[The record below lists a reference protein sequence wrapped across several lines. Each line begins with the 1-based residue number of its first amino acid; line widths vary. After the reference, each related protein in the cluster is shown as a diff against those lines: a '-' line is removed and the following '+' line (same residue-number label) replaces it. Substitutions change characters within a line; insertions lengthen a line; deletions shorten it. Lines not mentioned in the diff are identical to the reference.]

1 MKFSYNWLCELV
13 EGLDATPKELGE
25 LITMK
30 TAECEGVEPYAPWLD
45 KVCAARLVSVEPIA
59 GSKNKK
65 VVIDAGPHGAKTVV
79 CGAPNARPG
88 IVSAYVPPGV
98 ALEGGREIRSVE
110 IAGVLSEGMLASG
123 AELGINRDAAGI
135 LEFEAEPGEPVPGC
149 RPDYIIEIDNKSITH
164 RPDLWGHHG
173 LAREIAAIL
182 GKKLRDPV
190 DMSLLPEGEPEIAVR
205 IEDYDLCPRYS
216 ALAFDGI
223 QVGPS
228 PLWLQYRLQAID
240 LNPISNVV
248 DVTNWIMAEIAE
260 PMHAFDRDALRGETI
275 IVRTARPGETIT
287 ALNGETYELDEATL
301 VIADEKGPVAIAGVM
316 GGLDTGVVESTRRI
330 VLESAN
336 FHPAN
341 IRKTSVRL
349 KLRTDASMRFEKAQD
364 PHNTVRGLAR
374 AVELF
379 RKVSPGV
386 RITGGLADAMREL
399 PPPPRIALE
408 MGWLARK
415 LGRKVEQ
422 GEVKRIL
429 EALEFQVKETG
440 PRSIS
445 VTVPSWRATR
455 DVSIKDDLVE
465 EIGRMV
471 GYDTVP
477 VQAPLIPSTVPPADP
492 ERALHRSLRA
502 LVSAQGFTE
511 VYNYSFIGEELA
523 REFGLDPEAHL
534 RIVNPIAAELTLMRM
549 SLVPGIVRNIREN
562 AKHYE
567 AFRLF
572 EIGYEIHKK
581 PNPEGKLPAPLPDEI
596 DHLVAAIYTRE
607 GDGSAGLFEMKRLAE
622 CIMPGAE
629 VVQAEARPYE
639 HPFRSFEVHWRGRRL
654 GRIFELH
661 PKMLETGRAA
671 LLDIDLDVLL
681 ELGPREKKYKPL
693 RRYPASAFD
702 LSVVVDAR
710 EYAGSVQKR
719 LAELAG
725 DSLESIVFLRQYS
738 GPPLPEGKKSL
749 SFRLTVFAPDHTLTA
764 DEVSAIRQR
773 IIDGMRAAGY
783 ELRL

>member
-13 EGLDATPKELGE
+13 EGLDASPKELGE

-30 TAECEGVEPYAPWLD
+30 TAECEGVEPYAPWLE
-45 KVCAARLVSVEPIA
+45 KVCAARVLSVEPIA

-65 VVIDAGPHGAKTVV
+65 VVIDAGRHGEKTVV
-79 CGAPNARPG
+79 CGAPNVRPG
-88 IVSAYVPPGV
+88 MISAYVPPGV
-98 ALEGGREIRSVE
+98 TLAGGREIRSIE
-110 IAGVLSEGMLASG
+110 IAGVRSEGMLASG
-123 AELGINRDAAGI
+123 AELGINRDTAGI
-135 LEFEAEPGEPVPGC
+135 LEFEAAPGDPVPGC

-190 DMSLLPEGEPEIAVR
+190 DMSLLPGGEPEIAVR
-205 IEDYDLCPRYS
+205 IEDFDLCPRYS
-216 ALAFDGI
+216 ALAFDGLE
-223 QVGPS
+223 VGPS
-228 PLWLQYRLQAID
+228 PLWMQYRLQAID

-260 PMHAFDRDALRGETI
+260 PMHAFDRDRLKGDTI
-275 IVRTARPGETIT
+275 IVRTARPGESIT
-287 ALNGETYELDEATL
+287 ALNGETYQLDEAAL
-301 VIADEKGPVAIAGVM
+301 VIADESGPVAIAGVM

-379 RKVSPGV
+379 RKVSPRV
-386 RITGGLADAMREL
+386 RLAGGLADAMREL
-399 PPPPRIALE
+399 PPPPQIDLE
-408 MGWLARK
+408 MDWLARK
-415 LGRKVEQ
+415 LGRTVEQ
-422 GEVKRIL
+422 DEVKRIL
-429 EALEFQVKETG
+429 EALEFRVEEAAPKAI
-440 PRSIS
+440 R

-465 EIGRMV
+465 EVGRMV
-471 GYDTVP
+471 GYDSIP
-477 VQAPLIPSTVPPADP
+477 IEAPLIPSAVPPADE
-492 ERALHRSLRA
+492 ERALHRRLRA

-511 VYNYSFIGEELA
+511 VYSYSFISEDLA

-534 RIVNPIAAELTLMRM
+534 RILNPIAAELTLMRM
-549 SLVPGIVRNIREN
+549 SLVPGIVRNVREN
-562 AKHYE
+562 AKHFE

-581 PNPEGKLPAPLPDEI
+581 PNPEGKHPAPLPDEI
-596 DHLVAAIYTRE
+596 DHLVAAIYARE

-629 VVQAEARPYE
+629 VAEAEARPYE
-639 HPFRSFEVHWRGRRL
+639 HPFRSFEVRWRGKTL

-661 PKMLETGRAA
+661 PKMLEAGRAA
-671 LLDIDLDVLL
+671 LLDVNLDTLL
-681 ELGPREKKYKPL
+681 ELGPPEKKYRPL

-702 LSVVVDAR
+702 LSVVVGMR
-710 EYAGSVQKR
+710 EYAGAVQKR

-725 DSLESIVFLRQYS
+725 EALESIVFLRQYS

-749 SFRLTVFAPDHTLTA
+749 SYRLTVFAPDHTLTA
-764 DEVSAIRQR
+764 EEVSAIRRR
-773 IIDGMRAAGY
+773 IIDGMREAGY